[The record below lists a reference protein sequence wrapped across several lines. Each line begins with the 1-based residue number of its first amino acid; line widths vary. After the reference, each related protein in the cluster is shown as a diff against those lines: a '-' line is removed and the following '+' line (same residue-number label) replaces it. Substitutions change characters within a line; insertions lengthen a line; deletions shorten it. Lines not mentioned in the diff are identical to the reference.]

1 MQKEKKS
8 TYTIG
13 VILYSSPG
21 TKTSI
26 LLSEFLFFNK
36 LAEINPQVKFVFIP
50 VTKHIEAK
58 TNKYLHLLEP
68 HVDWEV
74 LRIDNPLKS
83 AQLRNSGFS
92 GFFTY
97 MLRNNFFGGS
107 IDPRCKM
114 AYILCS
120 YVTNALK
127 LPLFIRTPDSEYN
140 YQDYRHMINVRINS
154 PTSGQKFKEVN
165 QKQYPMIMA
174 WERIDYSKVYW
185 IANGS
190 DKIYDWAPDV
200 LYNNVANEL
209 KLDDVKN
216 SISRVLYV
224 SDDILFGYNEY
235 KDRLKLPNSDKSHDG
250 KICFAGYLKGSVAAK
265 RPKRLKEIFGKNKYK
280 IPTRIFGPGCNDI
293 DAIKNKSN
301 IELIEDSFQGD
312 QYFEFLSQQKAM
324 IHFGK
329 GNDNYS
335 YIAKSIYDC
344 GIAGVPSLIYLPCDQ
359 NRIIFD
365 DDRFYFS
372 NEKEL
377 NELNDKLK
385 DERVRE
391 EYINDQREWIEN
403 TLSNKMYPNFKFSD
417 HCKEGIYKTTKLF

>member
-1 MQKEKKS
+1 MNLRGS
-8 TYTIG
+8 
-13 VILYSSPG
+13 
-21 TKTSI
+21 
-26 LLSEFLFFNK
+26 
-36 LAEINPQVKFVFIP
+36 
-50 VTKHIEAK
+50 
-58 TNKYLHLLEP
+58 
-68 HVDWEV
+68 HVDYDV
-74 LRIDNPLKS
+74 LRIDHPLKA
-83 AQLRNSGFS
+83 AQLRTAGFS

-120 YVTNALK
+120 YVTNTLK

-140 YQDYRHMINVRINS
+140 YQDYRRMINVRMNS
-154 PTSGQKFKEVN
+154 PTSGQKFKRIN
-165 QKQYPMIMA
+165 QDQYPMIMA
-174 WERIDYSKVYW
+174 WERIDYSKVHW

-190 DKIYDWAPDV
+190 DKICDWAQDV
-200 LYNNVANEL
+200 LYNNVPKEL
-209 KLDDVKN
+209 KADDIKE

-235 KDRLKLPNSDKSHDG
+235 KDRLNLPKSDQLHEN

-265 RPKRLKEIFGKNKYK
+265 RPKRLKEIFGKNEYK

-293 DAIKNKSN
+293 EAIKNKPN

-312 QYFEFLSQQKAM
+312 EFFEFLSKQKAI

-329 GNDNYS
+329 GGDNYS
-335 YIAKSIYDC
+335 YVAKSIYDC

-372 NEKEL
+372 NEQEL
-377 NELNDKLK
+377 NDLNDKLN
-385 DERVRE
+385 DSVVRE
-391 EYINDQREWIEN
+391 EYINDQREWIES
-403 TLSNKMYPNFKFSD
+403 TLRNKMYPNFKFSD
-417 HCKEGIYKTTKLF
+417 HCKEGIYVTSKLF

>member
-1 MQKEKKS
+1 MQNSKK
-8 TYTIG
+8 YTIG
-13 VILYSSPG
+13 VFLYSSPG

-36 LAEINPQVKFVFIP
+36 LAEINPDVKFIFIP
-50 VTKHIEAK
+50 VTKHIAAK
-58 TNKYLHLLEP
+58 TNKFLNLLGS
-68 HVDWEV
+68 HVDYEI
-74 LRIDNPLKS
+74 LTIDHPLK
-83 AQLRNSGFS
+83 AQQLRNAGFS

-97 MLRNNFFGGS
+97 MLRNNFFGGA

-114 AYILCS
+114 SYILCS
-120 YVTNALK
+120 YVTNVLK
-127 LPLFIRTPDSEYN
+127 MPLFIRTPDSEYN
-140 YQDYRHMINVRINS
+140 YQDYRKMIHVRMNS
-154 PTSGQKFKEVN
+154 PTSGQKFKDIN
-165 QKQYPMIMA
+165 QTQYPMIMA
-174 WERIDYSKVYW
+174 WEQIDYSKVYW
-185 IANGS
+185 VANGS

-200 LYNNVANEL
+200 LHNNVPEIFKLNE
-209 KLDDVKN
+209 VKD

-224 SDDILFGYNEY
+224 SDDILFGYAEY
-235 KDRLKLPNSDKSHDG
+235 KDRLKLPNVDKPHDG
-250 KICFAGYLKGSVAAK
+250 KICFAGYLKGSVASK
-265 RPKRLKEIFGKNKYK
+265 RPKRLKEIFGKNEYK

-293 DAIKNKSN
+293 EAIKNKSN

-312 QYFEFLSQQKAM
+312 EYFEFLSQQKAV

-359 NRIIFD
+359 KRIIFD

-372 NEKEL
+372 DE
-377 NELNDKLK
+377 NELNKLNEILK
-385 DERVRE
+385 NEEIRT
-391 EYINDQREWIEN
+391 EYIKIQREWIES
-403 TLSNKMYPNFKFSD
+403 TLRNKMYPNFKFSS

>member
-120 YVTNALK
+120 YVTNVLK

-385 DERVRE
+385 DERV
-391 EYINDQREWIEN
+391 
-403 TLSNKMYPNFKFSD
+403 
-417 HCKEGIYKTTKLF
+417 

>member
-1 MQKEKKS
+1 MQNSKK
-8 TYTIG
+8 YTIG
-13 VILYSSPG
+13 VFLYSSPG

-36 LAEINPQVKFVFIP
+36 LAEINPDVKFIFIP
-50 VTKHIEAK
+50 VTKHIAAK
-58 TNKYLHLLEP
+58 TNKYLNLLGP
-68 HVDWEV
+68 HVDYEI
-74 LRIDNPLKS
+74 LTIDHPLKT
-83 AQLRNSGFS
+83 AQLRNAGFS

-97 MLRNNFFGGS
+97 MLRNNFFGGA

-120 YVTNALK
+120 YVTNTLK

-140 YQDYRHMINVRINS
+140 YQDYRMMINVRMNS
-154 PTSGQKFKEVN
+154 PTSGQKFKRIN
-165 QKQYPMIMA
+165 KGQYPMIMA

-190 DKIYDWAPDV
+190 DKICDWAPDV
-200 LYNNVANEL
+200 LHNNVPKEL
-209 KLDDVKN
+209 KAEDIKE
-216 SISRVLYV
+216 SINRVLYV
-224 SDDILFGYNEY
+224 SDDILFGYTEY
-235 KDRLKLPNSDKSHDG
+235 KDRLKLPNADKPHDG

-293 DAIKNKSN
+293 EAIKNKSN
-301 IELIEDSFQGD
+301 IELIENSFQGD
-312 QYFEFLSQQKAM
+312 EFFAFLSQQKAV

-335 YIAKSIYDC
+335 YVAKSICDC

-359 NRIIFD
+359 NRIIFN

-377 NELNDKLK
+377 NVLNNKLK

-391 EYINDQREWIEN
+391 QYISDQREWIES

-417 HCKEGIYKTTKLF
+417 HCNEGIYITSKLF

>member
-1 MQKEKKS
+1 MQNSKK
-8 TYTIG
+8 YTIG
-13 VILYSSPG
+13 VFLYSSPG

-36 LAEINPQVKFVFIP
+36 LAEINPDVKFIFIP
-50 VTKHIEAK
+50 VTKHIAAK
-58 TNKYLHLLEP
+58 TNKYLNLLGP
-68 HVDWEV
+68 HVDYEI
-74 LRIDNPLKS
+74 LTIDHPLKT
-83 AQLRNSGFS
+83 AQLRNAGFS

-97 MLRNNFFGGS
+97 MLRNNFFGGA

-114 AYILCS
+114 SYILCS
-120 YVTNALK
+120 YVTNILK

-140 YQDYRHMINVRINS
+140 YQDYRRMIEVRMNS
-154 PTSGQKFKEVN
+154 PLSGLKFKEIN
-165 QKQYPMIMA
+165 QTQYPMIMA

-190 DKIYDWAPDV
+190 DKICDWAQDV
-200 LYNNVANEL
+200 LHNNVPKEL
-209 KLDDVKN
+209 KAEDIKE

-224 SDDILFGYNEY
+224 SDDILFGYTEY
-235 KDRLKLPNSDKSHDG
+235 KDRLNLPNIDKPHDG

-293 DAIKNKSN
+293 EAIKNKSN
-301 IELIEDSFQGD
+301 IELIENSFQGD
-312 QYFEFLSQQKAM
+312 EFFAFLSQQKAV

-335 YIAKSIYDC
+335 YVAKSIYDC
-344 GIAGVPSLIYLPCDQ
+344 GIAGIPSLIYLPCDQ
-359 NRIIFD
+359 NRIIFN

-372 NEKEL
+372 SEEEL
-377 NELNDKLK
+377 NVLNNKLK
-385 DERVRE
+385 DESVRE
-391 EYINDQREWIEN
+391 QYINDQREWIES

-417 HCKEGIYKTTKLF
+417 HCNEGIYKTTKLF